1 MRAKL
6 VAANWKMN
14 GSFASNREWLRQFAS
29 ARVGSEVTVC
39 APYVYLT
46 QVAEALR
53 ATRASAGA
61 QNLSAEAPGAFT
73 GEIAAEMLLECQ
85 VQWVIV
91 GHSER
96 RSGYGE
102 SSGMVAAKAAR
113 AVAHG
118 LKPIICVGETLHER
132 DQGRTLNV
140 IAAQLAPVFDA
151 CAADELAACAIAYEP
166 VWAIGTGQTATPG
179 QAQEVHAAI
188 RSLLSRHDP
197 GAAAQARII
206 YGGSLKPSNAAE
218 LFAQPDVDGG
228 LVGGASLSAAD
239 FLSICQ
245 SADRAAG
252 TSGHQRLE

>member
-1 MRAKL
+1 VRAKL

-14 GSFASNREWLRQFAS
+14 GSFASNREWLRVFAS
-29 ARVGSEVTVC
+29 VPISAEVAVC
-39 APYVYLT
+39 APYVYLA
-46 QVAEALR
+46 QVADALR
-53 ATRASAGA
+53 GTRACAAA

-73 GEIAAEMLLECQ
+73 GEIAAEMLIDCG
-85 VQWVIV
+85 VRWVIV

-96 RSGYGE
+96 RSRYGE
-102 SSGMVAAKAAR
+102 SNGMVAAKAAR

-132 DQGRTLNV
+132 EQGRTLAV
-140 IAAQLAPVFDA
+140 ITAQLAPVFDG

-166 VWAIGTGQTATPG
+166 VWAIGTGQTAAPN

-197 GAAAQARII
+197 GAASQTRIV
-206 YGGSLKPSNAAE
+206 YGGSVKPSNAFE
-218 LFAQPDVDGG
+218 LFAQPDIDGG
-228 LVGGASLSAAD
+228 LIGGASLSVTD

-245 SADRAAG
+245 SADRAA
-252 TSGHQRLE
+252 S

>member
-1 MRAKL
+1 VRVKL

-14 GSFASNREWLRQFAS
+14 GSFASNREWLRVFAS
-29 ARVGSEVTVC
+29 ATVSSEVAVC
-39 APYVYLT
+39 APYVYLR
-46 QVAEALR
+46 QVADALQGS
-53 ATRASAGA
+53 RASVGA

-73 GEIAAEMLLECQ
+73 GEVAAEMLIDCG

-96 RSGYGE
+96 RTRYGE
-102 SSGMVAAKAAR
+102 SSGVVAAKAAR

-118 LKPIICVGETLHER
+118 LKPVICVGETLHER
-132 DQGRTLNV
+132 EQGRTLAV
-140 IAAQLAPVFDA
+140 ITAQLAPVFDA

-197 GAAAQARII
+197 GAASRTRIV
-206 YGGSLKPSNAAE
+206 YGGSVKPSNALE
-218 LFAQPDVDGG
+218 LFMQPDIDGG
-228 LVGGASLSAAD
+228 LIGGASLSVTD
-239 FLSICQ
+239 FVSICQ

-252 TSGHQRLE
+252 